1 MVTENYKINPVSGL
15 RSQVSGL
22 RSQKKEIMSNIIA
35 IVGRPNVGKST
46 LFNRLTESSNAIVK
60 EISGVTRDRI
70 YGRGEWNGMP
80 FSVIDTGG
88 YVHGSEDIFEGEIRK
103 QVKLA
108 IEEASV
114 IVFMVDV
121 TTGIVDLDETVAAM
135 LRKSKKKVFI
145 VANKVDN
152 TQRYGLSSEFYQFG
166 LGDVYDMSATN
177 GSGTGELLDDIINA
191 FDPNAQFEEVS
202 DLPRIAVVGKPNV
215 GKSSLINA
223 FTGQERNI
231 VTDISGTTR
240 DAINTRFKAFGFDF
254 MLIDTAG
261 IRKKAK
267 VTEDIEYYSTLR
279 SVRTIE
285 NADVC
290 IFMIDATEGIQK
302 QDLHIYYMIEKNH
315 KGVVVLVNKWDLVEK
330 DHTTMLQYE
339 EKLREEL
346 APFNDVPIIFTST
359 LTKQRIHKAL
369 ETAMEVYEN
378 RIKKVPT
385 SELNDLLLPII
396 DATPPPSLKGK
407 YIKIKYITQL
417 PTHAPAFAFFCNLP
431 QYIPDSYKRF
441 LENKLRANFNF
452 TGIPIRIFFR
462 KK

>member
-1 MVTENYKINPVSGL
+1 
-15 RSQVSGL
+15 
-22 RSQKKEIMSNIIA
+22 MSNIIA

-114 IVFMVDV
+114 IIFMVDV

>member
-1 MVTENYKINPVSGL
+1 
-15 RSQVSGL
+15 
-22 RSQKKEIMSNIIA
+22 MSNIIA

-431 QYIPDSYKRF
+431 QYIPDKTLETSLFKMSRF
-441 LENKLRANFNF
+441 
-452 TGIPIRIFFR
+452 IIS
-462 KK
+462 

>member
-1 MVTENYKINPVSGL
+1 
-15 RSQVSGL
+15 
-22 RSQKKEIMSNIIA
+22 MSNIIA

-60 EISGVTRDRI
+60 EVSGVTRDRI

-88 YVHGSEDIFEGEIRK
+88 YVHGSDDIFEGEIRK

-177 GSGTGELLDDIINA
+177 GSGTGELLDDIIAA
-191 FDPNAQFEEVS
+191 FDPNAQFEEIS

-240 DAINTRFKAFGFDF
+240 DAINTRYKAFGFDF

-339 EKLREEL
+339 EKIREEL

-369 ETAMEVYEN
+369 ESAMEVYEN
-378 RIKKVPT
+378 RIKKVST

-441 LENKLRANFNF
+441 LENKLRDNFNF

>member
-1 MVTENYKINPVSGL
+1 
-15 RSQVSGL
+15 
-22 RSQKKEIMSNIIA
+22 
-35 IVGRPNVGKST
+35 
-46 LFNRLTESSNAIVK
+46 
-60 EISGVTRDRI
+60 
-70 YGRGEWNGMP
+70 
-80 FSVIDTGG
+80 
-88 YVHGSEDIFEGEIRK
+88 
-103 QVKLA
+103 
-108 IEEASV
+108 
-114 IVFMVDV
+114 
-121 TTGIVDLDETVAAM
+121 
-135 LRKSKKKVFI
+135 
-145 VANKVDN
+145 
-152 TQRYGLSSEFYQFG
+152 
-166 LGDVYDMSATN
+166 MSATN

-396 DATPPPSLKGK
+396 GATPPPSLKGK